1 MNNDENDIKQSTV
14 EMDRKINWIRFGIIF
29 LSFWSLSLCVPGI
42 ACVDTD
48 FVVLETSKYA
58 FSPVGMNKAK
68 RMNYCDEKLTKWR
81 NDVVAIN
88 DSVDDGDQFTQ
99 IKLLAVWLCRCR
111 CQISIGPNRKWE
123 ILSILF
129 SLRKH

>member
-1 MNNDENDIKQSTV
+1 M
-14 EMDRKINWIRFGIIF
+14 
-29 LSFWSLSLCVPGI
+29 PGI

-58 FSPVGMNKAK
+58 FSPDGMNKAK

-99 IKLLAVWLCRCR
+99 IKLLAV
-111 CQISIGPNRKWE
+111 
-123 ILSILF
+123 
-129 SLRKH
+129 